1 MGGSCN
7 IGTGAWHRSRHGGP
21 SPEMGMAMDDSPN
34 IPGSPGTLISWG
46 QTQETE
52 ARASTQQIR
61 STGTWALGF
70 P

>member
-1 MGGSCN
+1 ME
-7 IGTGAWHRSRHGGP
+7 GP

-61 STGTWALGF
+61 SIGTWALGF